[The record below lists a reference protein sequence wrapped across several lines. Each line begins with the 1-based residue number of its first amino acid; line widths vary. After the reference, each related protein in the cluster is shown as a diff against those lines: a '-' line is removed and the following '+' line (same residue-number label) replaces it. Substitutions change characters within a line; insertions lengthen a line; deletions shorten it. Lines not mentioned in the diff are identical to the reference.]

1 MASSGTAKDQN
12 LFRVDPIYTKM
23 TTPRGT
29 KDGRAALPSVMDMF
43 GELAMTSQYKVSLHL
58 GDSGTGGKTADNN
71 VTDWLISCGVLGNFN
86 SNVPNEN
93 LSSLRYEF
101 MCDGAA
107 LPGYELGRSTEQGG
121 RQGIQEQFVNMRTF
135 TPVNLSFYVGADYG
149 ILRLWQEWANFITPL
164 SLGSRDVSGSSSGQL
179 KRVNRNDFMQ
189 FRYPDS
195 YKREISIT
203 KFERS
208 VHVDGGYVNA
218 TPNMITYRLIDAY
231 PLSVDNIR
239 LGYENSDIMRV
250 SVTLAYTRYI
260 TLDHAGTGN
269 SQNPFNAP
277 KPNAA
282 FDPVSNQQ
290 VLVSPAPE
298 LFAGSTLLN
307 NNFYNAFNGLDVDL
321 GTGANDLSGSSST
334 IA

>member
-1 MASSGTAKDQN
+1 MASSDQN

-43 GELAMTSQYKVSLHL
+43 GELAMTSQYKISLHL
-58 GDSGTGGKTADNN
+58 GDSGGNQADKN
-71 VTDWLISCGVLGNFN
+71 VTDWLTSCGVLGNFN
-86 SNVPNEN
+86 ANVPNEN
-93 LSSLRYEF
+93 LKSLRYEF

-107 LPGYELGRSTEQGG
+107 LPGYELGRATTMGD
-121 RQGIQEQFVNMRTF
+121 RQGLQEQFVNTRTF

-149 ILRLWQEWANFITPL
+149 ILRLWQEWANFIAAL
-164 SLGSRDVSGSSSGQL
+164 SLGGRDTTGSNSGQ
-179 KRVNRNDFMQ
+179 VNRIMRNDFLQ
-189 FRYPDS
+189 FRYPDR

-203 KFERS
+203 KFERD
-208 VHVDGGYVNA
+208 VHVDGGYVTA

-231 PLSVDNIR
+231 PISVDNIR

-250 SVTLAYTRYI
+250 SVTLGYTRYI

-269 SQNPFNAP
+269 SQNPFNAS
-277 KPNAA
+277 NQQSAL
-282 FDPVSNQQ
+282 DPATNQQ
-290 VLVSPAPE
+290 VLVSGAPS
-298 LFAGSTLLN
+298 LYSGDTLLN
-307 NNFYNAFNGLDVDL
+307 NNFYNAFNGLDVNL
-321 GTGANDLSGSSST
+321 GVGANDLFGTGSN

>member
-1 MASSGTAKDQN
+1 
-12 LFRVDPIYTKM
+12 M

-43 GELAMTSQYKVSLHL
+43 GELAMTSQYKISLHL
-58 GDSGTGGKTADNN
+58 GDGSGGNQADKN
-71 VTDWLISCGVLGNFN
+71 VTDWLTSCGVLGNFN
-86 SNVPNEN
+86 ANVPNEN
-93 LSSLRYEF
+93 LKSLRYEF

-107 LPGYELGRSTEQGG
+107 LPGYELGRATTMGD
-121 RQGIQEQFVNMRTF
+121 RQGLQEQFVNTRTF

-149 ILRLWQEWANFITPL
+149 VLRLWQEWANFIAAL
-164 SLGSRDVSGSSSGQL
+164 SLGGRDVTGSNSGQV
-179 KRVNRNDFMQ
+179 KRIMRNDFLQ

-203 KFERS
+203 KFERD

-231 PLSVDNIR
+231 PISVDNIR

-250 SVTLAYTRYI
+250 SVTLGYTRYI

-269 SQNPFNAP
+269 SQNPFNAD
-277 KPNAA
+277 NQISAL
-282 FDPVSNQQ
+282 DPTTNQQ
-290 VLVSPAPE
+290 VLVTGSPSIYNGNS
-298 LFAGSTLLN
+298 LVD
-307 NNFYNAFNGLDVDL
+307 NNFYNAFNGLDVNF
-321 GTGANDLSGSSST
+321 TQ
-334 IA
+334 

>member
-1 MASSGTAKDQN
+1 MASSGTAGDQN

-43 GELAMTSQYKVSLHL
+43 GELAMTSQYKISLHL
-58 GDSGTGGKTADNN
+58 GDSSGSNQADKN
-71 VTDWLISCGVLGNFN
+71 VTDWLTSCGVLGNFN
-86 SNVPNEN
+86 ANVPNEN
-93 LSSLRYEF
+93 LKSLRYEF

-107 LPGYELGRSTEQGG
+107 LPGYELGRATTMGD
-121 RQGIQEQFVNMRTF
+121 RQGLQEQFVNTRTF

-149 ILRLWQEWANFITPL
+149 VLRLWQEWANFIAAL
-164 SLGSRDVSGSSSGQL
+164 SLGGRDVTGSNSGQV
-179 KRVNRNDFMQ
+179 KRIMRNDFLQ

-203 KFERS
+203 KFERD

-231 PLSVDNIR
+231 PISVDNIR

-250 SVTLAYTRYI
+250 SVTLGYTRYI

-269 SQNPFNAP
+269 SQNPFNSSNQQSAL
-277 KPNAA
+277 
-282 FDPVSNQQ
+282 DPTTNQQ
-290 VLVSPAPE
+290 VLVTGSPSIYNGNN
-298 LFAGSTLLN
+298 LVD
-307 NNFYNAFNGLDVDL
+307 NNFYNAFNGLDVNF
-321 GTGANDLSGSSST
+321 TQ
-334 IA
+334 